1 VPTETNEWKEPWG
14 VQRRGSGQNNRG
26 CKHPAT
32 GRREGAAMLDSS
44 EATHE
49 AEAEWER
56 RTDQVRRPE
65 SLERVRTGFL
75 GEVGSAPAGSARRGR
90 GRH

>member
-1 VPTETNEWKEPWG
+1 
-14 VQRRGSGQNNRG
+14 
-26 CKHPAT
+26 
-32 GRREGAAMLDSS
+32 MLDSS